1 MISTEPE
8 TSLATQYKKLALTI
22 LLGVWM
28 LGLSVFYLLRF
39 SFEVYYGMTSGT
51 HGSSGGF

>member
-22 LLGVWM
+22 LLGAWM
-28 LGLSVFYLLRF
+28 LGLTVFYLLRF

-51 HGSSGGF
+51 HGASGGF